1 MLPSSSSDAKQLQH
15 EHRPDKKK
23 KIQCFFTYFH
33 LKPPPA
39 QRSSRTLFMNR
50 KTVWA
55 PPQTIVLESVWLAVG
70 CFWGMKRALRRERLP
85 KVNPPTEILENRKL
99 EIVICIQAK
108 LIYTKI
114 KRHWKVQVESVN
126 NLNATWESRQSSH
139 VERGREGGRLACAR
153 FGSFSIL
160 PFGCSASFVVSR

>member
-1 MLPSSSSDAKQLQH
+1 MFFYLLSFKTSTSSAQFSHIVHEPKNRVSTSSNHCTGKCLAG
-15 EHRPDKKK
+15 
-23 KIQCFFTYFH
+23 
-33 LKPPPA
+33 
-39 QRSSRTLFMNR
+39 S
-50 KTVWA
+50 
-55 PPQTIVLESVWLAVG
+55 WL
-70 CFWGMKRALRRERLP
+70 FWGMKRALRRERLP

-153 FGSFSIL
+153 FGNFSIL